1 MGKEPLLQLENLKVD
16 FFLRSGKA
24 TAIHGLDLQL
34 ERGKTLGLVG
44 ESGCGKSL
52 TALAIMGLIS
62 SPGKI
67 TSGEIRFDGEDLL
80 KISERKRRELRGN
93 QISMIFQDPS
103 SALNPVLTI
112 GKQISEP
119 LRRHKGFSAQQARDQ
134 GLSLLSEVG
143 LPDPERQWSRYPH
156 ELSGGMCQRVMIAM
170 ALACEPALLIADE
183 PTTALDVT
191 IQVQILHL
199 LRQLQKQH
207 GMALLFISHD
217 LRVIAEMADRVAIM
231 YA

>member
-1 MGKEPLLQLENLKVD
+1 MGKECLLQLENLKVD
-16 FFLRSGKA
+16 FLLRSGKA
-24 TAIHGLDLQL
+24 TAIHCLNLQL

-52 TALAIMGLIS
+52 AALAIMGLIG

-67 TSGEIRFDGEDLL
+67 TGGEIHFDGKDLL
-80 KISERKRRELRGN
+80 KLSEKKRRELRGN

-143 LPDPERQWSRYPH
+143 LPDPERQLSRYPH

-217 LRVIAEMADRVAIM
+217 LR
-231 YA
+231 